1 MIYEFTASRI
11 SGDKNMIFPDRIT
24 INKNNDTLVYKKGTL
39 LGYKSKT
46 LRLAAIGC
54 VSMSEG
60 ILFRDIIIET
70 NGGQQIAAKGFL
82 VSDAKQIV
90 KILSDF

>member
-1 MIYEFTASRI
+1 MPLLCGYRKIL
-11 SGDKNMIFPDRIT
+11 DRFVHTLSNAHT